1 MRKRKGFTYL
11 VHAENLDRFKIG
23 CAVDYIRRLKE
34 LQTSSPV
41 KLHLIAKKKSNDMHT
56 EEKKWHSLF
65 KSKRKNGEWFQL
77 DYKEIV
83 KVTKSWRTDIGIHW
97 RVVSIFE
104 KFTGCFSNP
113 PHSFEIPSLTS

>member
-1 MRKRKGFTYL
+1 
-11 VHAENLDRFKIG
+11 
-23 CAVDYIRRLKE
+23 
-34 LQTSSPV
+34 
-41 KLHLIAKKKSNDMHT
+41 MHT

-97 RVVSIFE
+97 RDRTIDNLIVGNDYFISFDGRKVKKVTLEEI
-104 KFTGCFSNP
+104 CDIP
-113 PHSFEIPSLTS
+113 PHRVIVSSAKEKSSWILFDDEVRETEIAAIFNYVTF